1 MFAYDNP
8 EEKSVKEHLTAINTL
23 ISCNETVVWFSNK
36 LVEIHENIV
45 TLESVIM
52 YAIPA
57 FMPLGSMFSEPLP
70 VAIDL

>member
-1 MFAYDNP
+1 MI
-8 EEKSVKEHLTAINTL
+8 AINTL

-36 LVEIHENIV
+36 LVEKKLIHEQGKNNIV

-57 FMPLGSMFSEPLP
+57 FMPFRF
-70 VAIDL
+70 

>member
-8 EEKSVKEHLTAINTL
+8 EEKSVREHLTAINTL

-36 LVEIHENIV
+36 LVDKKLIHEQSKNNIV

-57 FMPLGSMFSEPLP
+57 FIPFRF
-70 VAIDL
+70 